1 MSDAINQKWVDL
13 VDATKMM
20 CRTEIIDGYSYE
32 VLITKGRFSDPF
44 YEEGVKLDPKAVY
57 LTIGVIDEVNGITHD
72 HQVFD
77 MSRYCELVY
86 PPPDDK

>member
-1 MSDAINQKWVDL
+1 MEAQNQKLVDL
-13 VDATKMM
+13 VSAMKLMA
-20 CRTEIIDGYSYE
+20 RTEIIDGYSYE
-32 VLITKGRFSDPF
+32 IFVTKGRFTDPH

-77 MSRYCELVY
+77 ISRYCELVY
-86 PPPDDK
+86 PPE